1 MRRSAMAR
9 SASRA
14 TACPSPSCSR
24 TMSTGGWWLASRS
37 SRHCSAPTG
46 MAAVYRARDTLL
58 QRDVALKVLYPQYA
72 DETTLVERFKRE
84 AVLAAGLE
92 HPNIVPVYDVGE
104 QDGMVYIAMKLLDG
118 RSLYDVLGERGAL
131 GAGELLPLID
141 QVASALDYA
150 HARGIVH
157 RDIK

>member
-1 MRRSAMAR
+1 MLNAMLNR
-9 SASRA
+9 QLGRY
-14 TACPSPSCSR
+14 TI
-24 TMSTGGWWLASRS
+24 LALLGRG
-37 SRHCSAPTG
+37 G

-131 GAGELLPLID
+131 
-141 QVASALDYA
+141 
-150 HARGIVH
+150 
-157 RDIK
+157 